1 MEFLKF
7 DINKCV
13 LCGVCVE
20 KCPFGALTIEGKGIV
35 VGDACRMC
43 GLCVRN
49 CPEKAIQFEQ
59 KAKSF
64 DNKSVNLETVCGI
77 TSTIPDNEYNEVAF
91 AGKSNVGKSSLINA
105 LMNRKSL
112 ARISSQ
118 PGKTQTINFYNVNDA
133 MYLVDLPGYGYANAN
148 IEIKAKWG
156 QMIENYLHTSKK
168 LQAVFLLIDIRH
180 EPSDNDI
187 MMYDWMVNQ
196 GFAPIIIATK
206 SDKLKKSQI
215 AAHIKTIKD
224 VLHVKPGTVVIP
236 FSSMSKEGRDEI
248 WNLIDSLVFD
258 EDTLL
263 AMKQEEEAKREAK
276 SAAKRA
282 AASQPHKKERWKKTG
297 KPVAKKTKERRDKAK
312 SKKSVNN
319 HKKK

>member
-1 MEFLKF
+1 MV
-7 DINKCV
+7 I
-13 LCGVCVE
+13 
-20 KCPFGALTIEGKGIV
+20 
-35 VGDACRMC
+35 
-43 GLCVRN
+43 
-49 CPEKAIQFEQ
+49 
-59 KAKSF
+59 
-64 DNKSVNLETVCGI
+64 KSVNLETVCGI

-168 LQAVFLLIDIRH
+168 LQAVFPLHDALPISSKKLQAVFLLIDIRH

-258 EDTLL
+258 EETLL
-263 AMKQEEEAKREAK
+263 AMKQEEAAKREAK